1 MAKLSKEQWAD
12 IRRRWEADE
21 RDGHQW
27 LADELTA
34 QGYEVNRATIA
45 KAASRQG
52 WAKNGQE
59 NIASK
64 NVTQSDKTSRENVTQ
79 NVTLRDE
86 MSLTNVTPAPTEKPV
101 PEATPETDS
110 DANAEPQWEEV
121 DEAEARH
128 GGRPSKYM
136 PHFDRQARLLCRLGA
151 TDAELAEFFMVSEST
166 INLWKLN
173 YITFSESIKSGK
185 VWADAEAADGLF
197 RRATGFRYKEVK
209 TKQVRPMAAG
219 DGEGSIVAAGD
230 DDLQVVEV
238 VTTEKE
244 VPPDTSAAFIWLRNR
259 RPKDWRDKIEVENTT
274 KLDPEMLV
282 RIKTV
287 FVERMAAARERQRKV
302 LIERGLI
309 DEN

>member
-52 WAKNGQE
+52 WAKRGPE
-59 NIASK
+59 NVTPK

-86 MSLTNVTPAPTEKPV
+86 MSLKNVTPTPTAKLK
-101 PEATPETDS
+101 PEALPEP
-110 DANAEPQWEEV
+110 EWEEV
-121 DEAEARH
+121 DETNLH
-128 GGRPSKYM
+128 GNTKYL
-136 PHFDRQARLLCRLGA
+136 PGFDRQARLLCRLGA

-209 TKQVRPMAAG
+209 TKQVRPMAG
-219 DGEGSIVAAGD
+219 DDGEGGIVAAGD
-230 DDLQVVEV
+230 DDLLVVEV

-259 RPKDWRDKIEVENTT
+259 RPKDWRDKQEVEVSG
-274 KLDPEMLV
+274 KVDQALLQRLKEDMVV
-282 RIKTV
+282 RLEK
-287 FVERMAAARERQRKV
+287 ARARQRQV

-309 DEN
+309 SEDE